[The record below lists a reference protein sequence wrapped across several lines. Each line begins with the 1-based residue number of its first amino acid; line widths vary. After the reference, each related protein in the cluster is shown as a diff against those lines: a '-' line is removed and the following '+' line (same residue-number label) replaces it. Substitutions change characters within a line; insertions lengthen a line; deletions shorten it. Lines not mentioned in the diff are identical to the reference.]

1 MANRKRVHEDIDT
14 LDYPTKRRRI
24 LQLSEDK
31 INARST
37 EKETSHRKYWMIGRI
52 ASYIERELWEECET
66 GLESLS
72 DYSVSDT
79 DDDDSNSDEEDAGAT
94 QTDSD
99 SEDSEDATA
108 ANVLEEYLHRDR
120 SSSARQPVA
129 ETPMELDN
137 RSDSVLNPDE
147 VQHEVDTATNF
158 LESYLWSNE
167 PSECQLTT
175 SQSESQS
182 TDIPSEQQ
190 SEDIGTEPHSSDM
203 LAEAME
209 SLCHYLDY

>member
-14 LDYPTKRRRI
+14 LDYPTKRRWI

-31 INARST
+31 INSRST
-37 EKETSHRKYWMIGRI
+37 EKETSHWMIGRI
-52 ASYIERELWEECET
+52 ASYIEREL
-66 GLESLS
+66 LESLS
-72 DYSVSDT
+72 DYSVTDT

-120 SSSARQPVA
+120 NSSAGQPVA
-129 ETPMELDN
+129 EIPMELGN

-147 VQHEVDTATNF
+147 VHHEVDTATNF

>member
-1 MANRKRVHEDIDT
+1 MANRKRVHADIDT

-31 INARST
+31 LNARST
-37 EKETSHRKYWMIGRI
+37 EKETSHWKYWMIGRI
-52 ASYIERELWEECET
+52 ASYIEKELWEECEI

-120 SSSARQPVA
+120 SSSAS
-129 ETPMELDN
+129 TPMELDN
-137 RSDSVLNPDE
+137 RSDSVLNHDE

-175 SQSESQS
+175 SQ

-209 SLCHYLDY
+209 SLCNYLDY